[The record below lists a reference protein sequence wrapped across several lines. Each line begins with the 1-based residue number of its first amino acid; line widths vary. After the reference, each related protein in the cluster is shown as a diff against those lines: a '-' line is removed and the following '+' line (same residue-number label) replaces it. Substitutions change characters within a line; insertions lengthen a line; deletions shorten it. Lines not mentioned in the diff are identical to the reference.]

1 MSKYVNFHMFALLWK
16 FLTVK
21 TLNLVKVIIFKG
33 K

>member
-1 MSKYVNFHMFALLWK
+1 MSKYVNFPMFVLLWK

-21 TLNLVKVIIFKG
+21 TLNLAKVIIFKW